1 MRNIKK
7 NETIHLERMLY
18 NYILGYKSISF
29 KKFKILTFMNKSYTI
44 VDIVEVLMNVRNIQ
58 AVN

>member
-44 VDIVEVLMNVRNIQ
+44 VDIVEVLMNVRNI
-58 AVN
+58 